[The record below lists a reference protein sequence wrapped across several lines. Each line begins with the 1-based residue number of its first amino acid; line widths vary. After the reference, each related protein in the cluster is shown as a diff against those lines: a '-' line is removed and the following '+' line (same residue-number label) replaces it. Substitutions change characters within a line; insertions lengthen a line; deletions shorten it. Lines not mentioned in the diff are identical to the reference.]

1 MMLTRVILVFSMML
15 GSFGLQAA
23 PVAEPLTTVS
33 YVDISGY
40 MGTWYE
46 IGSFPQWFSRD
57 CFNTWAEYTLRDDG
71 RVDVLNQ
78 CHKGTPTGPVKQAKG
93 IARVVNNQTNAE
105 LKVSFFWPFEGDY
118 WIVELGDNYEYAVV
132 SEPGRGTLW
141 ILSRTPEL
149 ERGVLDGLIERL
161 KSVHGFDMSLFK
173 FTRG

>member
-1 MMLTRVILVFSMML
+1 MLNRVIFAFSIMFASVSL
-15 GSFGLQAA
+15 RAA
-23 PVAEPLTTVS
+23 SVAEPLTTVPF
-33 YVDISGY
+33 VDVERY

-46 IGSFPQWFSRD
+46 IGSIPQWFSRG

-78 CHKGTPTGPVKQAKG
+78 CHKGSPTGRVKQAKG
-93 IARVVNNQTNAE
+93 IARVVNDQTNAE

-132 SEPGRGTLW
+132 SEPGRSTLW
-141 ILSRTPEL
+141 ILSRTPEMD
-149 ERGVLDGLIERL
+149 RDVLDGVVERL
-161 KSVHGFDMSLFK
+161 KTVHGFDMSLFK